1 MISLQSGFPFTLT
14 ITMCLLGEHL
24 GKNWDALT
32 HSPLSLL
39 DFFEWIML
47 ILVLFGFFVC
57 LFIFSNEEVKGACQ
71 RGFIPVRR
79 NLDTRKVLEKIV
91 I

>member
-57 LFIFSNEEVKGACQ
+57 LFFLMKKSRV
-71 RGFIPVRR
+71 PVRE
-79 NLDTRKVLEKIV
+79 VSFQ
-91 I
+91 